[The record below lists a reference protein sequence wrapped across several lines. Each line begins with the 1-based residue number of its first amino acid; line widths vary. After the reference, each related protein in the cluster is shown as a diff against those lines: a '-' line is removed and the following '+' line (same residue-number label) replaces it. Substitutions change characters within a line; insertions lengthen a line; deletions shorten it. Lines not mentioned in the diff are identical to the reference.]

1 MCTQTKLSENLPV
14 IKSRE
19 EIISA
24 ILENKLIVIVR
35 GVKGEALV
43 NTAKALYAGGVRVME
58 ITFDAT
64 GKTSES
70 ETSDMIAELVRI
82 LPDDM
87 IIGSGTVIDVSKVN
101 ATRNGGG
108 AFIISPDTNPEVIR
122 HTRQLGMVSI
132 PGAFTPSEAC
142 IAHNSGAD
150 FVKLFPIGSLGA
162 DYVKAIKAPLSHIK
176 MLAVGGFGLDEI
188 ESYKSA
194 GAAGFGV
201 GSALIKK
208 DLINAG
214 EFEKLTE
221 LARKFVNAVK

>member
-1 MCTQTKLSENLPV
+1 
-14 IKSRE
+14 
-19 EIISA
+19 
-24 ILENKLIVIVR
+24 
-35 GVKGEALV
+35 
-43 NTAKALYAGGVRVME
+43 
-58 ITFDAT
+58 
-64 GKTSES
+64 
-70 ETSDMIAELVRI
+70 
-82 LPDDM
+82 
-87 IIGSGTVIDVSKVN
+87 
-101 ATRNGGG
+101 
-108 AFIISPDTNPEVIR
+108 
-122 HTRQLGMVSI
+122 MVSI